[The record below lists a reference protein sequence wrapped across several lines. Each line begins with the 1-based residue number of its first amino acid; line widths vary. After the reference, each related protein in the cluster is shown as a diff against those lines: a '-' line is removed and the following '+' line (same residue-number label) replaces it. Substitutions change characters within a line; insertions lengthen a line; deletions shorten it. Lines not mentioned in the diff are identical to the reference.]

1 MNLDITGRHFEI
13 TPAVKEHI
21 ENKFIKIKNHFDHII
36 EAKFILSIEKLNHI
50 IDATIHLP
58 HLDINAKSV
67 DVDMYKSIDLVINKL
82 DRQVIKYKEKNKD
95 HHQSEGSIKYKS
107 SDQVLQW
114 EYIIQI

>member
-1 MNLDITGRHFEI
+1 MNLNIIGRHFDI
-13 TPAVKEHI
+13 TPSLRKQI
-21 ENKFIKIKNHFDHII
+21 ENKFVKIINHFDYEI
-36 EAKFILSIEKLNHI
+36 EAKFILSVEKLDNI

-107 SDQVLQW
+107 SDQGLQW